1 MSMNRRTL
9 LGLGAAGAVGMGA
22 SLLGTGSALAAT
34 APANPFA
41 VGVRQYNWTR
51 GSRQVTTFVYYP
63 ATGTPG
69 GNPITNAPVASGVFP
84 ICEYTHGSGASP
96 QRALSHI
103 RPLAAAGFIVPAPV
117 FTNFGVGDAYNGNL
131 SRDVSE
137 VITRTLALNSGS
149 DPLAGHIDTAAG
161 VGVSGYSMGGMTTHG
176 LLTAWPDTRIKAA
189 VPISCV
195 DMGNPGGTVK
205 ANVLFI
211 HGDRDE
217 VCAYSSARQ
226 AYSELP
232 SPKGFLTFI
241 GADHGGTSWNSAT
254 LPVALR
260 TWHDWLRWSLYGDTA
275 ARDRLP
281 ADASGSG
288 VRWEASLGE
297 TPSQPGVYRLVAQ
310 HSGKYADID
319 GISTAAGARLLQWS
333 STSRTNQQF
342 EFIDAGEGHYKIKA
356 RHSGLVLQV
365 ASNSNGAD
373 ITQQA
378 DTGAHS
384 QHWRLTDHGNNVVS
398 IINRQSGL
406 AMDVWER
413 STADGARISQY
424 TYNGSTNQRF
434 ARQAV

>member
-1 MSMNRRTL
+1 MQRRTF
-9 LGLGAAGAVGMGA
+9 LGLGVAGAVGAGA
-22 SLLGTGSALAAT
+22 SLLGAGSALAAT
-34 APANPFA
+34 APSTPFA
-41 VGVRQYNWTR
+41 VGVRQYNWSR
-51 GSRQVTTFVYYP
+51 GSRQISTYVYYP

-69 GNPITNAPVASGVFP
+69 GSPVTNAPVANGVFP

-96 QRALSHI
+96 QKALNHI

-117 FTNFGVGDAYNGNL
+117 FTSASIGDAYNGNL
-131 SRDVSE
+131 SKDVSE
-137 VITRTLALNSGS
+137 VLTRTIALNSGS
-149 DPLAGHIDTAAG
+149 DPLAGRIDTVN

-176 LLTAWPDTRIKAA
+176 LLTAYPDSRIKAA

-195 DMGNPGGTVK
+195 DVGNPGGTVK

-226 AYSELP
+226 AYSELA

-241 GADHGGTSWNSAT
+241 GADHSGTSWNTATSAI
-254 LPVALR
+254 ALR

-288 VRWEASLGE
+288 TRWEAALGDT
-297 TPSQPGVYRLVAQ
+297 TPTEPGTYRLVAQ
-310 HSGKYADID
+310 HSGKYADIN
-319 GISTAAGARLLQWS
+319 GVSTSAGALLHQWS
-333 STSRTNQQF
+333 STGRTNQQF
-342 EFIDAGEGHYKIKA
+342 QFIDTGDGHFKIKA

-378 DTGAHS
+378 DTGAQS

-406 AMDVWER
+406 AMDVYER

-424 TYNGSTNQRF
+424 TPNGATNQRF
-434 ARQAV
+434 TRQAV